1 VFRVKDIYQKDI
13 VKNYLCYKHR
23 FRFYAIS
30 SSFKIN
36 QQANIYLCTFNRK
49 MADEIKRLKFKP
61 KVDLQ
66 IEVISLH
73 TLTRVSKDNLVTP
86 HRTNFYHIFLFENCQ
101 PTHFVD
107 FEPIKIEP
115 NSLLF
120 IDKDRVHQFD
130 QLLNYE
136 GQVLIFTDDFFCTT
150 ENDIKFLRSSI
161 LFNDLIGKPAIKLN
175 IIDFKKFTAIC
186 DNITE
191 ELSLPTDNSK
201 HILLKNLLYNFLLL
215 SEREK
220 RKQGYTELKKG
231 ADLDYTLLFR
241 DLLES
246 NFTRFKSVNDYAQ
259 LIFISEKRLGQA
271 TAKILGKS
279 PKEIIT
285 DRILLEAKRLLV
297 HTSLSV
303 KELGQE
309 LGFED
314 PAYFVRYFKKNMET
328 TPVEFREMYFTK

>member
-1 VFRVKDIYQKDI
+1 
-13 VKNYLCYKHR
+13 
-23 FRFYAIS
+23 
-30 SSFKIN
+30 
-36 QQANIYLCTFNRK
+36 
-49 MADEIKRLKFKP
+49 MADEIKKLKFKRNAE
-61 KVDLQ
+61 LQ
-66 IEVISLH
+66 IEVIPLQ
-73 TLTRVSKDNLVTP
+73 TLTTVSKDHLIVP
-86 HRTNFYHIFLFENCQ
+86 HRTNFYHIFLFEDCQ

-107 FEPIKIEP
+107 FDPIKIEP
-115 NSLLF
+115 YTLLF

-136 GQVLIFTDDFFCTT
+136 GRILIFTDDFFCTSESDT
-150 ENDIKFLRSSI
+150 RFLRSSI
-161 LFNDLIGKPAIKLN
+161 LFNDLAGKLTIKLN
-175 IIDFKKFTAIC
+175 KTDFEKFIHIC
-186 DNITE
+186 ESITD

-241 DLLES
+241 DLLEN
-246 NFTRFKSVNDYAQ
+246 NFTKLKSVNDYSK
-259 LIFISEKRLGQA
+259 IICITEKRLGQA
-271 TAKILGKS
+271 TAKVWGKS

-297 HTSLSV
+297 HTNLSI

-314 PAYFVRYFKKNMET
+314 PAYFVRYFKKNTET
-328 TPVEFREMYFTK
+328 TPVEFRATYLKR